1 MHYPHFFIAVAVLA
15 VVRWRQVL
23 IPAIR
28 AWLRI
33 QEQAPGV
40 VVVHP
45 HALLGFPQAFSGVSA
60 VILA

>member
-1 MHYPHFFIAVAVLA
+1 MAVLAILAVLA
-15 VVRWRQVL
+15 VVHWWQAL
-23 IPAIR
+23 IPALR

-40 VVVHP
+40 VWHP